1 MHVPEAVHHEPQLL
15 DTQDRVLQL
24 VIEHGPVSTAQL
36 ARMLDLTP
44 AGVRR
49 HIAAL
54 EGERRIVVRDQ
65 AGRGPR
71 GRGRPAR
78 YYVATDAG
86 REGRPDSYS
95 DLATQ
100 ALHYIREVGGPDAVD
115 AFAAARS
122 SELELRYAPIVAQ
135 AGPGLTERVR
145 ALAEALTDD
154 GYAATVRDIGPDG
167 LAVQLCQGSCPVF
180 AVAEAYPQL
189 CEAETRAFS
198 RLLGVH
204 VQRLATLAG
213 GEHVCTTHVPLTL
226 LPPVRTRSSAT
237 TTSPMSD
244 DTEGSR

>member
-1 MHVPEAVHHEPQLL
+1 MSEAVHHEPQLL

-24 VIEHGPVSTAQL
+24 VLEHGPVSAVQL

-54 EGERRIVVRDQ
+54 EGEGRIVVHDRPE
-65 AGRGPR
+65 RGPR

-78 YYVATDAG
+78 HYVATDAG

-100 ALHYIREVGGPDAVD
+100 ALHYIREVAGTDAVD
-115 AFAAARS
+115 AFATARS
-122 SELELRYAPIVAQ
+122 SEIELRYAPIVAK

-145 ALAEALTDD
+145 ALADALTDD
-154 GYAATVRDIGPDG
+154 GYAATVRDIGPAG
-167 LAVQLCQGSCPVF
+167 LAVQLCQGNCPVL
-180 AVAEAYPQL
+180 AVAAAYPQL
-189 CEAETRAFS
+189 CEAETQAFS

-226 LPPVRTRSSAT
+226 VPPVRSRSSAT
-237 TTSPMSD
+237 TSPSSD